1 MTQPV
6 PVGGGSF
13 EVDISRAPEAIR
25 ELEQAR
31 QELRGIRDEALSL
44 ADVPAPTSDL
54 VSQDAARVLGQKA
67 SGAPGSFMEAV
78 DAGIA
83 EVTRMIEALRV
94 GFAEYQAADEHART
108 SLARRS

>member
-31 QELRGIRDEALSL
+31 DELRGIRDEALSL
-44 ADVPAPTSDL
+44 SDIQAPTYDQ
-54 VSQDAARVLGQKA
+54 VSQDAARVLSRKA
-67 SGAPGSFMEAV
+67 SGEPGSFMEAL
-78 DAGIA
+78 DSGIA
-83 EVTRMIEALRV
+83 EVTRMIEALRA
-94 GFAEYQAADEHART
+94 GFAEYQAADDDTRA
-108 SLARRS
+108 SLTRQP